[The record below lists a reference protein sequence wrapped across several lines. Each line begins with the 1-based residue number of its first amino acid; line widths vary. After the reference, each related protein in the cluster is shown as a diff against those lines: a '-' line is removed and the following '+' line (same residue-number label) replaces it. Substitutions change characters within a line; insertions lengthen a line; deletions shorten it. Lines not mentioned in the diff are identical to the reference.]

1 MPLRKFQEKDAPF
14 VKELVNSILFKE
26 FSLSSKAYQID
37 DLDSISKAYNGPRD
51 VFYVIEQDNKIIG
64 SVGVKED
71 TKQIALLRRM
81 YVHPAYRGKGY
92 GSMLMKAAVDFCNS
106 NDYRQIVF
114 RSTSQMQDAI
124 TLCIRK
130 GFAEQERLNLG
141 DIQIIKFVLKLSG
154 HKNN

>member
-51 VFYVIEQDNKIIG
+51 VFYVIEENNKIVG
-64 SVGVKED
+64 SVGVKAD
-71 TKQIALLRRM
+71 TKHIALLRRM
-81 YVHPAYRGKGY
+81 YVHPDCRGKGF
-92 GSMLMKAAVDFCNS
+92 GSILINAAIDFCKDK
-106 NDYRQIVF
+106 DYRQIVF

-124 TLCIRK
+124 ALCLRK
-130 GFAEQERLNLG
+130 GFSEQERLNLG
-141 DIQIIKFVLKLSG
+141 DIQIIKFIFKIPPQKG
-154 HKNN
+154 N